1 MLKKLKRNLTIMVVV
16 CLITVVAVIAPFY
29 SNASSVEPTATIDI
43 EKVNKEFLE
52 VDPATA
58 AVDSD
63 EDISVELLEETLAT
77 DVVELEDTN
86 EVLSYL
92 ANPSKIKELKLFRPS
107 SVDNSDSKY
116 FPKIMNQGSLNSCTT
131 WSTVYYQMSYAV
143 NKALDRDAS
152 STENVFSPSWIYTM
166 VNEGENL
173 GNYYADI
180 LKILSEIGA
189 VPLSKVP
196 AMSEV
201 EGDNIRNVK
210 ADKELWLEASKY
222 KVDEYYSID
231 LKRES
236 KTPVIESPKDKDL
249 DAIKKAL
256 ALGEVLTGTTYSY
269 KWNKA
274 KIQADTRVKENA
286 KYAGEYIVTD
296 CTGKMKGAH
305 RITIVGYN
313 DKIWVDIN
321 GDYVVD
327 KGEKGAFKIA
337 NSYGETKDNKGF
349 AWMSY
354 DAVNAVSCLTKE
366 GEQVDA
372 DRDAGIFDVI
382 GFNIKVDEEQN
393 DCFAVLG
400 VETSDLKSLT
410 VKVTATKEDGTVSEY
425 EPAPFTNAMIRGMG
439 AYPFNSSESG
449 TKGVFFI
456 NLANVVKDVNTD
468 NVEDIEW
475 KFEIASTS
483 KENESKINSLSI
495 YTQEN
500 NTYTDSY
507 VEDSIPL
514 KNNMA
519 NIKIAKKQPTGYMA
533 LARYF

>member
-1 MLKKLKRNLTIMVVV
+1 MLKKVKRYLTIMVVV
-16 CLITVVAVIAPFY
+16 CLITVIAVIAPIY
-29 SNASSVEPTATIDI
+29 SNASSIEPTATIDI
-43 EKVNKEFLE
+43 EKVDKEFLE

-63 EDISVELLEETLAT
+63 EDISVDLLEETLAT

-92 ANPSKIKELKLFRPS
+92 TSPSKIKELKLFRPA

-152 STENVFSPSWIYTM
+152 STENVFSPTWIYTM
-166 VNEGENL
+166 VNEGENM

-196 AMSEV
+196 AYSEV
-201 EGDNIRNVK
+201 QGDNIRNVK
-210 ADKELWLEASKY
+210 ADKDLWLEASKY
-222 KVDEYYSID
+222 KVDEYYTID
-231 LKRES
+231 LNRNSE
-236 KTPVIESPKDKDL
+236 TPVVDSPKDKDL

-269 KWNKA
+269 KWNKT
-274 KIQADTRVKENA
+274 KIVADSRVKENA
-286 KYAGEYIVTD
+286 KYVGEYIVTD

-313 DKIWVDIN
+313 DNIWVDIN
-321 GDYVVD
+321 GDNVVD

-337 NSYGETKDNKGF
+337 NSYGESKDNKGF

-354 DAVNAVSCLTKE
+354 DAVNAVSCLAKE
-366 GEQVDA
+366 GEKKNE

-382 GFNIKVDEEQN
+382 GFNIKIDNDKN
-393 DCFAVLG
+393 DCFAVVD

-410 VKVTATKEDGTVSEY
+410 VKVTATTTDGVVTEY

-439 AYPFNSSESG
+439 AYPFNSG
-449 TKGVFFI
+449 VNGNKGVFFI
-456 NLANVVKDVNTD
+456 NLSNIVEDVTTD
-468 NVEDIEW
+468 NVDDITW

-483 KENESKINSLSI
+483 QVNESNINSLKI

-500 NTYTDSY
+500 NKYTDSY
-507 VEDSIPL
+507 VEEPIVL

-519 NIKIAKKQPTGYMA
+519 YITVAKKMPTGYMA

>member
-92 ANPSKIKELKLFRPS
+92 VNPSKIKELKIFRPS
-107 SVDNSDSKY
+107 SVDNSESKY
-116 FPKIMNQGSLNSCTT
+116 FPKIMDQGTLNSCTT

-152 STENVFSPSWIYTM
+152 STDNVFSPSWIYTM

-196 AMSEV
+196 AISEV
-201 EGDNIRNVK
+201 EGDNIRNIK

-236 KTPVIESPKDKDL
+236 KTPVIDSPKDKDL

-286 KYAGEYIVTD
+286 KYEGQYIVTD

-313 DKIWVDIN
+313 DNIWVDIN
-321 GDYVVD
+321 GDNVVD

-337 NSYGETKDNKGF
+337 NSYGENKDNKGF

-372 DRDAGIFDVI
+372 DRDA
-382 GFNIKVDEEQN
+382 
-393 DCFAVLG
+393 
-400 VETSDLKSLT
+400 
-410 VKVTATKEDGTVSEY
+410 
-425 EPAPFTNAMIRGMG
+425 
-439 AYPFNSSESG
+439 
-449 TKGVFFI
+449 
-456 NLANVVKDVNTD
+456 
-468 NVEDIEW
+468 
-475 KFEIASTS
+475 
-483 KENESKINSLSI
+483 
-495 YTQEN
+495 
-500 NTYTDSY
+500 
-507 VEDSIPL
+507 
-514 KNNMA
+514 
-519 NIKIAKKQPTGYMA
+519 
-533 LARYF
+533 

>member
-1 MLKKLKRNLTIMVVV
+1 
-16 CLITVVAVIAPFY
+16 
-29 SNASSVEPTATIDI
+29 
-43 EKVNKEFLE
+43 
-52 VDPATA
+52 
-58 AVDSD
+58 
-63 EDISVELLEETLAT
+63 
-77 DVVELEDTN
+77 
-86 EVLSYL
+86 
-92 ANPSKIKELKLFRPS
+92 
-107 SVDNSDSKY
+107 
-116 FPKIMNQGSLNSCTT
+116 
-131 WSTVYYQMSYAV
+131 
-143 NKALDRDAS
+143 
-152 STENVFSPSWIYTM
+152 
-166 VNEGENL
+166 
-173 GNYYADI
+173 
-180 LKILSEIGA
+180 
-189 VPLSKVP
+189 
-196 AMSEV
+196 
-201 EGDNIRNVK
+201 
-210 ADKELWLEASKY
+210 
-222 KVDEYYSID
+222 
-231 LKRES
+231 
-236 KTPVIESPKDKDL
+236 
-249 DAIKKAL
+249 
-256 ALGEVLTGTTYSY
+256 
-269 KWNKA
+269 
-274 KIQADTRVKENA
+274 
-286 KYAGEYIVTD
+286 
-296 CTGKMKGAH
+296 MKGAH

-313 DKIWVDIN
+313 DNIWVDIN
-321 GDYVVD
+321 GDNVVD